1 MDRAV
6 AVAQSP
12 IQSSL
17 LTGRETG
24 VMQLVTRALTLVP
37 IDSREAGCLLCQ
49 YGNTLYYQTGDYE
62 GAMEALS
69 QALAIARREGDP
81 ALEMRTLVAAG
92 HAEASHL
99 HFQESLEYDLQAIE
113 LSSRVDEPFEE
124 AHARQEVASVLHRTG
139 DLESARRHAAAMLEV
154 AERLRHR
161 TRLWQALQANTVVS
175 FLEGDWQTA
184 RTLSNR
190 ALVVSPRN
198 PNLLGFRAIIEYGI
212 GNFELGET
220 YIERLMEAMQLTA
233 PGPTFDYG
241 YPAIVLP
248 LVAHLRGVKNQ
259 VEVAEGAAQVVLS
272 SPGVP
277 PFWLAWQRRD

>member
-17 LTGRETG
+17 LTGHETG

-37 IDSREAGCLLCQ
+37 IDSPEAGRLLCQ
-49 YGNTLYYQTGDYE
+49 YGNNLYYQIGDYE

-69 QALAIARREGDP
+69 QALAIARREGDA

-99 HFQESLEYDLQAIE
+99 HFQASLAYDLQAIE
-113 LSSRVDEPFEE
+113 LSRRVDEPFEE

-139 DLESARRHAAAMLEV
+139 DLEGARRHAAAMLEV

-161 TRLWQALQANTVVS
+161 TRMWQALQANTVVS
-175 FLEGDWQTA
+175 YLEGDWATA
-184 RTLSNR
+184 RTLSDR

-198 PNLLGFRAIIEYGI
+198 PNLLGFRAIIESDI
-212 GNFELGET
+212 GNFEVGET
-220 YIERLMEAMQLTA
+220 YIERLLETMLLTA
-233 PGPTFDYG
+233 PGPTFEYA
-241 YPAIVLP
+241 YPAIVIP
-248 LVAHLRGVKNQ
+248 LISHLKGVDNQ
-259 VEVAEGAAQVVLS
+259 VEVAESAAQAVL
-272 SPGVP
+272 
-277 PFWLAWQRRD
+277 